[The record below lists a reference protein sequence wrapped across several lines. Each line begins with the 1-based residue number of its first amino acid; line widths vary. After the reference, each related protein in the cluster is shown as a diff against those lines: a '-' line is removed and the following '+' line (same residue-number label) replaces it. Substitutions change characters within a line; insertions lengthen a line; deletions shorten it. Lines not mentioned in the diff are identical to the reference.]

1 MAQRDREDVRRS
13 LCSKGFVEENNDH
26 YFYVYV
32 YNSKRTSIFT
42 KISKGS
48 KYKTLQRPLLSL
60 MSKQLKLTFSQF
72 VDFVDCTFTAENY
85 LAHLE
90 EKKLIK

>member
-1 MAQRDREDVRRS
+1 MAQRDREDVRSS

-32 YNSKRTSIFT
+32 HNSKRTSIFT

-60 MSKQLKLTFSQF
+60 MSKQVKLTFSQF
-72 VDFVDCTFTAENY
+72 LDLVDCSLTAEGY

-90 EKKLIK
+90 GKKIIK